1 MSGSNL
7 IRWAGLANVVSGVLI
22 ALGFILHPPAVVGEV
37 AAVSSSLWAIAHLL
51 LLVSLMLGIL
61 GLFGLYAR
69 QVEETGV
76 LGLIGFILVFISTA
90 SFVGIAYFEA
100 FIDPLLAVE
109 APEFVEARFA
119 GEISRGAFDVIV
131 LLTGL
136 LLILGWLLF
145 GIGIIRAGILPRWAA
160 VLALIGAVPIGL
172 LPLLPFIIV
181 KIGAVVFGLG
191 LVWLGYALWS
201 EKPATATTA
210 AM

>member
-7 IRWAGLANVVSGVLI
+7 IRWAGLSLLVSGVLV
-22 ALGFILHPPAVVGEV
+22 ALGFILHPPEEV

-51 LLVSLMLGIL
+51 VLVSFWLGMLS
-61 GLFGLYAR
+61 LFGLYAR
-69 QVEETGV
+69 QVAETGV
-76 LGLIGFILVFISTA
+76 LGLIGFILVFITMA
-90 SFVGIAYFEA
+90 SLTGIIYFEA
-100 FIDPLLAVE
+100 FIDPVLAVE

-172 LPLLPFIIV
+172 LPLLPSFIIV
-181 KIGAVVFGLG
+181 KIFAVVFGLG
-191 LVWLGYALWS
+191 LAWLGYALWS

-210 AM
+210 AI